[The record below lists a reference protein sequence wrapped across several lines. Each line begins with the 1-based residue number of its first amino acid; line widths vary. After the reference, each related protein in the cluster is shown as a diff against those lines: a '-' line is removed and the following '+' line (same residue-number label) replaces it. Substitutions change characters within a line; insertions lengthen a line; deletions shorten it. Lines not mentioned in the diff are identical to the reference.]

1 MTMMKSS
8 LLQDFKKQLETQISI
23 TPEAPKLLPKP
34 EVVLDDATLF
44 AQATQG
50 VKRLKVEA
58 RAKLTTPKKVW
69 DSNVVARRAAAEGVA
84 EMNHEA
90 LSDTVALL
98 NPVSSE
104 AILSFR
110 RTGIQQGLFKKLK
123 DGQLVWRAAV
133 DLHGCTVE
141 QAREAL
147 LTLIH
152 DAQADGVNIIK
163 IVHGKGYS
171 KQENTQAGLLKTCVN
186 GWLQQ
191 HRMVL
196 AIHSAPPKDGGN
208 GAVLVLLKKLPSTQE
223 HQL

>member
-23 TPEAPKLLPKP
+23 TPEAPKPLPKP
-34 EVVLDDATLF
+34 EIVLDDATLF

-196 AIHSAPPKDGGN
+196 AFHSAPPKDDGN
-208 GAVLVLLKKLPSTQE
+208 GAVLVLLKKLPSE
-223 HQL
+223 RQL

>member
-23 TPEAPKLLPKP
+23 TPEAPKPLPKP
-34 EVVLDDATLF
+34 EIVLDDAMLF

-196 AIHSAPPKDGGN
+196 AFHSAPPKDGGN
-208 GAVLVLLKKLPSTQE
+208 GAVLVLLKKLPSE
-223 HQL
+223 RQL

>member
-1 MTMMKSS
+1 MTMMKSP

-23 TPEAPKLLPKP
+23 TPEAPKPLPKP
-34 EVVLDDATLF
+34 EIVLDDATLF

-196 AIHSAPPKDGGN
+196 AFHSAPPKDGGN
-208 GAVLVLLKKLPSTQE
+208 GAVLVLLKKLPSE
-223 HQL
+223 RQL